1 MGPPA
6 PGGHMGCRGCALAYM
21 GQGHQPLEAH
31 APRYRKKGRVL
42 KGEGTSEVPWG
53 GGTPPSRTLPWRKGQ
68 GCASPLSLAPIYS
81 GGEGGHPYLSP
92 WRLPPSR
99 DTSSSPMVLGEALRD
114 CHAPPSPPRRC
125 AAVGWSLPQP
135 LPLSLLDQ
143 GVGDVT
149 GLYVC

>member
-1 MGPPA
+1 
-6 PGGHMGCRGCALAYM
+6 MGCKGCAVAYM

-53 GGTPPSRTLPWRKGQ
+53 GWTPPPLLAAPLPWRKGQ
-68 GCASPLSLAPIYS
+68 GCASPLFPAPIYS

-99 DTSSSPMVLGEALRD
+99 DTSSSP
-114 CHAPPSPPRRC
+114 
-125 AAVGWSLPQP
+125 VGAW
-135 LPLSLLDQ
+135 
-143 GVGDVT
+143 
-149 GLYVC
+149 